1 MSTTH
6 NWRVHLPQVRWC
18 FGIILLL
25 CVCLSALPVQAATS
39 ISFGE
44 MYSGA
49 SSRGLVLS
57 DKLQSLDGRDV
68 TMSGFMAPP
77 LSPTIRF
84 FVLTEWPMSICP
96 FCSSDAE
103 WPDNIVVVEL
113 SEPVT
118 ALPFDAPIRVTGRLS
133 LGSRVDPETGF
144 VSLVRIHARSIDA

>member
-1 MSTTH
+1 MSARLSRYSH
-6 NWRVHLPQVRWC
+6 IPYVRWC

-25 CVCLSALPVQAATS
+25 CTLLAAVPAQAAQE
-39 ISFGE
+39 IRFGD

-49 SSRGLVLS
+49 SARGLILS
-57 DKLQSLDGRDV
+57 DRLRSLDGREV

-113 SEPVT
+113 AEPVT

-144 VSLVRIHARSIDA
+144 VSLVRIAARRIDA